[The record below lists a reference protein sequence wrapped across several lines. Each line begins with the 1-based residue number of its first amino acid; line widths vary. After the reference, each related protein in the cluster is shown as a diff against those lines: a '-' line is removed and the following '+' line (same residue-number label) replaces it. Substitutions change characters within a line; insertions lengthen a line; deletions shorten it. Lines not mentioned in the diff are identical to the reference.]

1 MVICQHGGDFVSG
14 SDGSMAYSGGEAH
27 VIDIDSNT
35 NFDGFKA
42 EITNAFNIDISTMV
56 IKYFLPNNK
65 RTLITV
71 SHDKDLRRMIDLNAN
86 SATLDVFVLH
96 KVDNRYICLVISP
109 LYYYFV
115 NH

>member
-14 SDGSMAYSGGEAH
+14 SDGSMTYNGGEAH
-27 VIDIDSNT
+27 VIDIDNNT
-35 NFDGFKA
+35 NFDGFKT
-42 EITNAFNIDISTMV
+42 EITNAFNIDMSTMV

-86 SATLDVFVLH
+86 SSTLDVFVLN
-96 KVDNRYICLVISP
+96 KVDNRYICLVISVIF
-109 LYYYFV
+109 LFIIL
-115 NH
+115 